1 MKRLQLFAM
10 LLCGALTAETALQFP
25 NAGFEEKAP
34 AWKLN
39 QLCRIIPEA
48 AHTGKFGLRI
58 EDDLDTD
65 GASVF
70 APRIDVAGGTDI
82 VVRFWARSIANGQ
95 KTGIYLRF
103 VDAKGKSLN
112 GQKLGNDNITYIASG
127 ATAWREHIAVA
138 KAPANATQLALW
150 IHSVNNAFSK
160 ADIDD
165 FSIAVITPEE
175 AAEIKKTIAIQKL
188 NAAKPAAFP
197 VPTAERIAEIAAM
210 LPEKPTGPCPKAS
223 DRTAWQPLMD
233 TPAAESIIK
242 RATAYI
248 GVEPP
253 PLTDE
258 GYLEFS
264 QNGNRSRFESVYFQR
279 TTRLNLLALAETLE
293 YKGRFLPTLESDI
306 HAICNEKSW
315 NLPAHDKNLNDFYNR
330 SHHAALFSTEIAA
343 NLAYTDWW
351 LGEKLSPEIRA
362 EIRRE
367 TNRRIFGPYWPVVRN
382 GVIPDGFWW
391 VRGRNNWNAVCH
403 DNMIRAALILLEDRR
418 ERAEIIAGAENGM
431 PFYINGY

>member
-1 MKRLQLFAM
+1 MKRLQLFTM
-10 LLCGALTAETALQFP
+10 LLCGALAAETALQFP

-112 GQKLGNDNITYIASG
+112 GQKLGNDNITYVASG

-165 FSIAVITPEE
+165 FSIAVITP
-175 AAEIKKTIAIQKL
+175 
-188 NAAKPAAFP
+188 
-197 VPTAERIAEIAAM
+197 
-210 LPEKPTGPCPKAS
+210 
-223 DRTAWQPLMD
+223 
-233 TPAAESIIK
+233 
-242 RATAYI
+242 
-248 GVEPP
+248 
-253 PLTDE
+253 
-258 GYLEFS
+258 
-264 QNGNRSRFESVYFQR
+264 
-279 TTRLNLLALAETLE
+279 
-293 YKGRFLPTLESDI
+293 
-306 HAICNEKSW
+306 
-315 NLPAHDKNLNDFYNR
+315 
-330 SHHAALFSTEIAA
+330 
-343 NLAYTDWW
+343 
-351 LGEKLSPEIRA
+351 
-362 EIRRE
+362 
-367 TNRRIFGPYWPVVRN
+367 
-382 GVIPDGFWW
+382 
-391 VRGRNNWNAVCH
+391 
-403 DNMIRAALILLEDRR
+403 
-418 ERAEIIAGAENGM
+418 
-431 PFYINGY
+431 